1 MRFRSAVR
9 HFLIPV
15 SVLAVALIPARGR
28 AAGIPVASF
37 PPGFTL
43 PRGDIV
49 FQSRIPLGEIVPAG
63 WTERQRGEIAYF
75 REQMRKR
82 DEIFLLLQVTLDAIG
97 RTDENEALANEVA
110 QAVAMRL
117 RSAGIPADRM
127 LILPGREDRAS
138 LDGPRLE
145 AFARH
150 QTVEITGFLGSDWL
164 RRKPPPE
171 MHRTVDLP
179 PPAGISLLEPAEGG
193 TDRANHML
201 RGTTDPSVHS
211 IAVTIGQEARTVAAR
226 DGRFETPISLRSGE
240 NPIVVTALDP
250 FGRVLRAARTVRY
263 TPPHPTIEILSPAEG
278 SVTDVSRSPVIS
290 VRGAIRSRTPLREA
304 FLIQNDIPR
313 NIRFREDGTFE
324 QQAILMT
331 EADTFQVEAI
341 DEAGETGTSGV
352 RRAPSRGISDRPLM
366 AILHW
371 DEDDVDLDLHVS
383 DGSGHHTFFDAADAM
398 DHPSAIP
405 EGRLWIDNRKGFGP
419 EVFSMER
426 TVPGEYAFSVQ
437 RYRGK
442 KRCRAFLTLVLFA
455 GTPSRKLVRIYGP
468 VELPAESPAAE
479 IVRVSLPSGIV
490 REPARNDERTNR

>member
-1 MRFRSAVR
+1 MRFRSTVR
-9 HFLIPV
+9 RCLVPV
-15 SVLAVALIPARGR
+15 SVLAVALAAAPGR
-28 AAGIPVASF
+28 AARVPVASF

-49 FQSRIPLGEIVPAG
+49 FQSRMPLADIAPGE
-63 WTERQRGEIAYF
+63 WTERQRGEVAYF

-82 DEIFLLLQVTLDAIG
+82 DEIFLLVQVTLDAIG
-97 RTDENEALANEVA
+97 RTDENEGLANEVA
-110 QAVAMRL
+110 QAVAVRL
-117 RSAGIPADRM
+117 RDAGIPPDRM

-138 LDGPRLE
+138 LDGPRLSG
-145 AFARH
+145 FARH
-150 QTVEITGFLGSDWL
+150 QVVEITGFLGSEWL
-164 RRKPPPE
+164 RRKPPQE
-171 MHRTVDLP
+171 VRRAVDLP
-179 PPAGISLLEPAEGG
+179 PPAGISLLEPADAG

-201 RGTTDPSVHS
+201 RGTTDPSVAS
-211 IAVTIGQEARTVAAR
+211 LAVTIGQDARTVAVR

-240 NPIVVTALDP
+240 NPIVVTGLDP
-250 FGRVLRAARTVRY
+250 FGRVLRASRTVRY

-278 SVTDVSRSPVIS
+278 TVTDVSRSPVIS

-313 NIRFREDGTFE
+313 NIPVREDGTFL

-341 DEAGETGTSGV
+341 DTAGETGTSGI
-352 RRAPSRGISDRPLM
+352 RRAPSRGIADRPLM

-371 DEDDVDLDLHVS
+371 DEDDVDLDLHVD
-383 DGSGHHTFFDAADAM
+383 DGSDHHTWFDAADALEN
-398 DHPSAIP
+398 PSAIP
-405 EGRLWIDNRKGFGP
+405 EGKLWIDNRRGFGP
-419 EVFSMER
+419 EVFTMER
-426 TVPGEYAFSVQ
+426 TVPGEYAFSVR

-455 GTPSRKLVRIYGP
+455 GAPSRKLVRVYGP
-468 VELPAESPAAE
+468 VELSEESPAAE

-490 REPARNDERTNR
+490 R